1 MAEWTDR
8 RIVLVGGAGFI
19 GHHLALRLRRLGATV
34 TVVDSLAVNN
44 YHHFKSNVSVV
55 PSAELYL
62 GIIEHRLALLR
73 EAGIPLIELDARDYH
88 ALSRAFAEIKPDTV
102 VHLAAVSHA
111 DKSNRDPL
119 ATFDHSLRTLEN
131 SLDNARS
138 KSLGVRHFVYFSS
151 STIYGNFAVEAVT
164 EETPCE
170 PIGIYAALKFAG
182 EKMVIAY
189 NQVFDVPYT
198 IVRPSALYGPRC
210 VSRRIG
216 QILIENAIQGLEIT
230 IQGDGSDRLD
240 FTYVDDLV
248 QGLVLVLS
256 NEAARNQTFNL
267 TFGQSRSISE
277 MSEILRR
284 HFPDVRFRQKDRD
297 KLMPKR
303 GTLSVDKARRLLGYH
318 PQYSLERGFV
328 EYIEWYRSIWRE
340 IKGRE
345 EVKAEDRC
353 ESPFSHRQSQESV
366 PPPPSKPTKEQPVM
380 YALGKRKA
388 VESTRVKPT
397 DRAHVA

>member
-1 MAEWTDR
+1 MADWSDR

-19 GHHLALRLRRLGATV
+19 GHHLALRLKQLGADV
-34 TVVDSLAVNN
+34 TVIDSLAVNN
-44 YHHFKSNVSVV
+44 YHHFKNSASIL
-55 PSAELYL
+55 PSATLYL
-62 GIIEHRLALLR
+62 GILEHRLALLR
-73 EAGIPLIELDARDYH
+73 EAGVPLIELDARDYH
-88 ALSRAFAEIKPDTV
+88 DLSRAFTRVDPDTV

-131 SLDNARS
+131 SLDNVRS
-138 KSLGVRHFVYFSS
+138 KSLHVQHFVYFSS
-151 STIYGNFAVEAVT
+151 STIYGNFTTETVT

-216 QILIENAIQGLEIT
+216 QILIENAMQGLEIT

-248 QGLVLVLS
+248 QGLVLVMS
-256 NEAARNQTFNL
+256 NQAARNQTFNL
-267 TFGQSRSISE
+267 TYGQSRSIGE
-277 MSEILRR
+277 MSELLRR
-284 HFPDVRFRQKDRD
+284 HFPGVRFHHKDRD
-297 KLMPKR
+297 RLMPKR
-303 GTLSVDKARRLLGYH
+303 GTLSIEKARRLLGYD
-318 PQYSLERGFV
+318 PQYPLEKGFV
-328 EYIEWYRSIWRE
+328 EYIEWYRSIWRGL
-340 IKGRE
+340 KG
-345 EVKAEDRC
+345 
-353 ESPFSHRQSQESV
+353 
-366 PPPPSKPTKEQPVM
+366 
-380 YALGKRKA
+380 RKA
-388 VESTRVKPT
+388 VEATRINPT
-397 DRAHVA
+397 DRVHAL

>member
-1 MAEWTDR
+1 MAEWADR

-19 GHHLALRLRRLGATV
+19 GHHLALRLKELGAAV

-44 YHHFKSNVSVV
+44 YHHFKNNISVV
-55 PSAELYL
+55 HSAELYL

-73 EAGIPLIELDARDYH
+73 EAGIPLVELDARDYH
-88 ALSRAFAEIKPDTV
+88 ALSHAFNEIRPDTV

-111 DKSNRDPL
+111 DKSNRDPM

-151 STIYGNFAVEAVT
+151 STIYGNFTVESVT

-189 NQVFDVPYT
+189 NQVFEVPYT

-216 QILIENAIQGLEIT
+216 QILIENAMRGLELT
-230 IQGDGSDRLD
+230 IQGDGDERLD
-240 FTYVDDLV
+240 FTYVEDLV
-248 QGLVLVLS
+248 EGLVLVLS
-256 NEAARNQTFNL
+256 KEEAKNQTFNL
-267 TFGQSRSISE
+267 TFGQSRTLNDLAT
-277 MSEILRR
+277 ILKRY
-284 HFPDVRFRQKDRD
+284 FPEVRSKHVPRDR
-297 KLMPKR
+297 LMPKR
-303 GTLSVDKARRLLGYH
+303 GTLSVEKAVRLLGYR
-318 PQYSLERGFV
+318 PRFPIEIGFKR
-328 EYIEWYRSIWRE
+328 YIDWY
-340 IKGRE
+340 KGLT
-345 EVKAEDRC
+345 
-353 ESPFSHRQSQESV
+353 H
-366 PPPPSKPTKEQPVM
+366 
-380 YALGKRKA
+380 ALCA
-388 VESTRVKPT
+388 VGQQ
-397 DRAHVA
+397 